1 MRITFLGAAGTV
13 TGSKYLL
20 EHGNQHVLIDCGL
33 FQGYKQLRLHNR
45 DPFQLPVSS
54 LDAIVLTHAH
64 IDHSGY
70 LPLLVRNGYRGPV
83 YATPA
88 TCELVKILLLDSGR
102 LQEEEAEFANRHCFS
117 KHSPALPLYTEQD
130 AAQALKLLRPVE
142 LHHRVEIT
150 SGMTI
155 LLRGAGH
162 ILGAATVEVI
172 ADGQTLVFSGDLGR
186 PDDPVMLAPETVEQ
200 ADYLLVESTYG
211 DRQHPVEAAQAQLAD
226 VITRTALRQGITL
239 VPSFAVGRAQLL
251 MYHLYQLKR
260 QRAIP
265 DIPIY
270 LNSPMATDVTL
281 LYQRFR
287 SEHRLSMQDCEGMCH
302 VAQFVHTVDESKAL
316 DQQRTPAVII
326 AASGM
331 ATGGRVVHH
340 LKALAPNPNN
350 TLLMPGFQAGGTR
363 GAQIVAGVPS
373 VRIHGEDVTIRAE
386 VVAMQ
391 TLSAHADA
399 DEVMQ
404 WLRGFKRSPKH
415 TFVVHGEPNA
425 SDVLRRRIG
434 LELGWSVSVPEYRD
448 SVELSSI
455 DLTAGSSRLLQ
466 TPSPLAAGLLAG
478 QED

>member
-20 EHGNQHVLIDCGL
+20 EHRNQHVLVDCGL

-45 DPFQLPVSS
+45 DPFQLPVAD

-64 IDHSGY
+64 LDHSGY
-70 LPLLVRNGYRGPV
+70 LPVLVRDGYRGPV

-102 LQEEEAEFANRHCFS
+102 LQEEEAEFANRHGFS
-117 KHSPALPLYTEQD
+117 KHNPALPLYTEQD
-130 AAQALKLLRPVE
+130 AERALKLLRPVE
-142 LHHRVEIT
+142 LHHKVEVAAD
-150 SGMTI
+150 MTI
-155 LLRGAGH
+155 LLRNAGH
-162 ILGAATVEVI
+162 ILGAATVEMI
-172 ADGQTLVFSGDLGR
+172 AGGQTWVFSGDLGR
-186 PDDPVMLAPETVEQ
+186 PNDPVMLVPETVEQ

-211 DRQHPVEAAQAQLAD
+211 DRQHPDGAPQAQLAD
-226 VITRTALRQGITL
+226 VITRTALRRGITL

-251 MYHLYQLKR
+251 MYYLYQLKR
-260 QRAIP
+260 RREIP

-287 SEHRLSMQDCEGMCH
+287 NEHRLSLEDCEGMCH

-350 TLLMPGFQAGGTR
+350 TLLMPGYQAGGTR
-363 GAQIVAGVPS
+363 GAQIVAGVSS
-373 VRIHGEDVTIRAE
+373 VRIHGKDVPIRAE
-386 VVAMQ
+386 VVPMH

-399 DEVMQ
+399 DEIMQ
-404 WLRGFKRSPKH
+404 WLHGFKRPPKH

-425 SDVLRRRIG
+425 SDVLRRRIT

-448 SVELSSI
+448 SVEL
-455 DLTAGSSRLLQ
+455 
-466 TPSPLAAGLLAG
+466 
-478 QED
+478 

>member
-1 MRITFLGAAGTV
+1 MLKETAMRITFLGAAGTV

-20 EHGNQHVLIDCGL
+20 EHRNQHVLIDCGL

-45 DPFQLPVSS
+45 DPFLIPVSD

-64 IDHSGY
+64 LDHSGY
-70 LPLLVRNGYRGPV
+70 LPVLVRNGYRGPI

-102 LQEEEAEFANRHCFS
+102 LQEEEAEFANRHGFS

-130 AAQALKLLRPVE
+130 AEQALKLIRPVE
-142 LHHRVEIT
+142 LHHKVKIVPD
-150 SGMTI
+150 MTI
-155 LLRGAGH
+155 ELRCAGH
-162 ILGAATVEVI
+162 ILGAATVQVS
-172 ADGQTLVFSGDLGR
+172 ANGMDLVFSGDLGR
-186 PDDPVMLAPETVEQ
+186 PDDPLMFAPETLEQ

-211 DRQHPVEAAQAQLAD
+211 DRKHPVDSPQEQLAE
-226 VITRTALRQGITL
+226 VINRTALRRGITL

-270 LNSPMATDVTL
+270 LNSPMATDVTV

-287 SEHRLSMQDCEGMCH
+287 SEHRLSLEDCEGMCH
-302 VAQFVHTVDESKAL
+302 VAQFVRTVQDSRAL

-340 LKALAPNPNN
+340 LKALAPNPLN

-363 GAQIVAGVPS
+363 GAQIVAGSPS
-373 VRIHGEDVTIRAE
+373 VRIHGRDVPINAE
-386 VVAMQ
+386 VVPMQ

-404 WLRGFKRSPKH
+404 WLRGFKRPPKH

-425 SDVLRRRIG
+425 SDVLRRRIS

-448 SVELSSI
+448 SV
-455 DLTAGSSRLLQ
+455 DLTPISSPEHSRL
-466 TPSPLAAGLLAG
+466 
-478 QED
+478 

>member
-45 DPFQLPVSS
+45 DQFQLPISS
-54 LDAIVLTHAH
+54 LNAIVLTHAH
-64 IDHSGY
+64 LDHSGY
-70 LPLLVRNGYRGPV
+70 LPVLVRNGYRGPV

-142 LHHRVEIT
+142 LHHRVEST
-150 SGMTI
+150 AGMTI

-211 DRQHPVEAAQAQLAD
+211 DRQHPVEAPQAQLAN
-226 VITRTALRQGITL
+226 VITRTALRRGITL

-251 MYHLYQLKR
+251 MYHLYQLKS

-373 VRIHGEDVTIRAE
+373 VRIHGEDVPIRAE

-399 DEVMQ
+399 DEIMQ
-404 WLRGFKRSPKH
+404 WLRGFKRPPKH

-425 SDVLRRRIG
+425 SDVLRRRIS

-455 DLTAGSSRLLQ
+455 DLTAGS
-466 TPSPLAAGLLAG
+466 
-478 QED
+478 

>member
-45 DPFQLPVSS
+45 DQFQLPISS
-54 LDAIVLTHAH
+54 LNAIVLTHAH
-64 IDHSGY
+64 LDHSGY
-70 LPLLVRNGYRGPV
+70 LPVLVRNGYRGPV

-102 LQEEEAEFANRHCFS
+102 LQEEEAEFANRHGFS

-142 LHHRVEIT
+142 LHHRLEIT
-150 SGMTI
+150 AGMTI

-162 ILGAATVEVI
+162 ILGAATVEVV

-211 DRQHPVEAAQAQLAD
+211 DRQHPVEAPQAQLAD
-226 VITRTALRQGITL
+226 VITRTALRRGITL

-251 MYHLYQLKR
+251 MYHLYQLKS

-287 SEHRLSMQDCEGMCH
+287 SEHKLSMQDCEGMCH
-302 VAQFVHTVDESKAL
+302 VAQFVHTVDESRAL

-373 VRIHGEDVTIRAE
+373 VRIHGEDVPIRAE

-399 DEVMQ
+399 DEIMQ
-404 WLRGFKRSPKH
+404 WLRGFKRPPKH

-425 SDVLRRRIG
+425 SDVLRRRIS

-455 DLTAGSSRLLQ
+455 DLTAGS
-466 TPSPLAAGLLAG
+466 
-478 QED
+478 